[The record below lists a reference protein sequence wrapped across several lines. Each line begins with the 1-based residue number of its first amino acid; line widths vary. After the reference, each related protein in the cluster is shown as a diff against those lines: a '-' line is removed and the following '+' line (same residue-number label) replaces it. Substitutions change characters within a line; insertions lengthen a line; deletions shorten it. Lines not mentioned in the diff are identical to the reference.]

1 MTVRMTLLRVEG
13 NVKLQKQ
20 RVSRWRREKV
30 QMNHELYLVKVVN
43 SNKSVSRWQ
52 NISPSTAQTV
62 ISKCRHQYAAQ
73 QAVSSVV
80 WSCSCRE
87 LLDVACIRANDSC
100 WTLILYSKP
109 KAQGIS
115 QPKIWWRKKERGGNQ
130 CVQWRCKAHVRCPCF
145 PGNFL
150 KPYSQPVTEKWM
162 GKAGHGL
169 SFPAWKKKCYPFP
182 AIYRVW
188 HDRCGE
194 ESFSV
199 SGRTELCFLMRFCPW
214 RRLFMVASQTVLLIY
229 KPSCDVQ
236 AWKKYCV
243 LPWARYEVFLFFL
256 CLGFKRRDTQEGEG
270 TSRQLETPS
279 ERVGLLTT
287 ERGIVPL
294 VWNYLNGRLSN
305 KAKPLPH
312 LKPS

>member
-43 SNKSVSRWQ
+43 SNKSVSMWQ

-80 WSCSCRE
+80 WSCSCKE

-169 SFPAWKKKCYPFP
+169 SFPAWKKIMLSFP
-182 AIYRVW
+182 GDLPGVTRP
-188 HDRCGE
+188 
-194 ESFSV
+194 
-199 SGRTELCFLMRFCPW
+199 MRGG
-214 RRLFMVASQTVLLIY
+214 VLLG
-229 KPSCDVQ
+229 V
-236 AWKKYCV
+236 
-243 LPWARYEVFLFFL
+243 
-256 CLGFKRRDTQEGEG
+256 GED
-270 TSRQLETPS
+270 
-279 ERVGLLTT
+279 RVMFSHALLSV
-287 ERGIVPL
+287 EAL
-294 VWNYLNGRLSN
+294 VYGRIPN
-305 KAKPLPH
+305 CPPH
-312 LKPS
+312 I

>member
-169 SFPAWKKKCYPFP
+169 SFPAWKKNNVILSRRFTGCDTTDAGRSPS
-182 AIYRVW
+182 
-188 HDRCGE
+188 RCRGGQSYVFSCASVRGGACLWSHPKLSSSYISHRATCRHE
-194 ESFSV
+194 KNTAFSHERAMKSSSFSYVWV
-199 SGRTELCFLMRFCPW
+199 SNAGT
-214 RRLFMVASQTVLLIY
+214 RRKVRAQVGSL
-229 KPSCDVQ
+229 
-236 AWKKYCV
+236 
-243 LPWARYEVFLFFL
+243 
-256 CLGFKRRDTQEGEG
+256 RR
-270 TSRQLETPS
+270 
-279 ERVGLLTT
+279 RVR
-287 ERGIVPL
+287 EW
-294 VWNYLNGRLSN
+294 VWLRRSGG
-305 KAKPLPH
+305 
-312 LKPS
+312 